1 MTLISSTLKLEC
13 DPLTAWLFLMSSL
26 EEFVDTKLN
35 LITLGMENAKLCKL
49 TLIMAAETPHEQ
61 SISTI

>member
-35 LITLGMENAKLCKL
+35 YIRYGKCKAL
-49 TLIMAAETPHEQ
+49 QADTHNGSRNTP
-61 SISTI
+61 

>member
-35 LITLGMENAKLCKL
+35 YIRYGKCKAL
-49 TLIMAAETPHEQ
+49 QADTHNGSRNTPEQ